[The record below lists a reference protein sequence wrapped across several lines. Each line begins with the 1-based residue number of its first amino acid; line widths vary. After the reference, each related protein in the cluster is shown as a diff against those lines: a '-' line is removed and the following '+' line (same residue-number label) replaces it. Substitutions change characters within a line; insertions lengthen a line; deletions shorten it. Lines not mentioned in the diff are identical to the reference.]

1 MSDDALPRAHVQDLA
16 LVQPWQLNS
25 LRISIAR
32 LTPDGGE
39 TNDTSDT
46 DENAVEATKPLSR
59 KEKRRKT
66 KKANHQAPLDS
77 RAIDSRIDS
86 HQGSPEPTSETE
98 NEDLQPQTRKQKR
111 KALRRK
117 QSSSES
123 NFETLTVATKSK
135 SSKKPVHTDNSQS
148 PHEHFGVPSIPP
160 SLEMPP
166 TQYYPLL
173 VCSLGNP
180 GKQYANTLHSAGHYL
195 LDIIRVKGQYTQFS
209 KGMSGMVSTPS
220 MVRNKMHLVWGA
232 TKEKITELPPDEDN
246 FTLWQSTK
254 LMNVSGPSVK
264 SAWQAFSAQ
273 QKALGKEGRLVIVHD
288 ELEAPLGAV
297 TIKASTTSAKGH
309 NGVKSCQASLQ
320 NVKYWRVG
328 IGIGRPESREA
339 AVVSKYV
346 LRKMTLKEERA
357 IEDSSYTALK
367 ALRLI
372 AEGNA

>member
-1 MSDDALPRAHVQDLA
+1 MSDNALPRAHVRGDA
-16 LVQPWQLNS
+16 LVQPWQLVS
-25 LRISIAR
+25 LQISENR
-32 LTPDGGE
+32 LESDGG
-39 TNDTSDT
+39 NSDT
-46 DENAVEATKPLSR
+46 NEDTEVGQPLSR

-66 KKANHQAPLDS
+66 KKDQIATQLES
-77 RAIDSRIDS
+77 QKIDSRIDS
-86 HQGSPEPTSETE
+86 HQGSPEPASENE
-98 NEDLQPQTRKQKR
+98 IEDLQPSRRQRR
-111 KALRRK
+111 KARRQAK
-117 QSSSES
+117 YLVELPLPK
-123 NFETLTVATKSK
+123 LTVVT
-135 SSKKPVHTDNSQS
+135 SSTPREQ
-148 PHEHFGVPSIPP
+148 GASIPP
-160 SLEMPP
+160 SLEMAP
-166 TQYYPLL
+166 TQYFPLL

-195 LDIIRVKGQYTQFS
+195 LDIIRTKGQYTQFS

-220 MVRNKMHLVWGA
+220 MVRNKMHLIYGA
-232 TKEKITELPPDEDN
+232 TKETITELQPDEDN

-264 SAWQAFSAQ
+264 SAWNSFSAQ
-273 QKALGKEGRLVIVHD
+273 QKASGKEGRLVIVHD

-328 IGIGRPESREA
+328 IGIGRPESRDA

-346 LRKMTLKEERA
+346 LRKMTIKEERA
-357 IEDSSYTALK
+357 IEDASYTALK